1 MEGLVHGHGHM
12 VQGMTVIAVDA
23 LVLGGGSGGLAFA
36 KRAARLGV
44 QVVLF
49 EPELVGGT
57 CVNRG
62 CVPKKMAWYA
72 GQLACALRREAAG
85 YGFSVGPAAQVAF
98 DWPLWRHRREQA
110 LERIRSSHMRAL
122 QEAGVT
128 VVTQRAWLGN
138 AGEVVCEAGCWQAP
152 CVVVATGGMPMVPE
166 VPGAALGM
174 TSDGFF
180 QLRDQPQQVAIA
192 GSGYIALELA
202 CALHALGSAVTLLV
216 RSDHLLRGFEVAC
229 VRHLVAIL
237 EEQGIRIVWQS
248 PVDRLEQRP
257 DGLIMA
263 MSGSATH
270 GPYDAFFWAIG
281 RRPATAGLG
290 LEAHGVACDDNGH
303 ILVDAWQRTNVP
315 GLHALGDVT
324 IQPALTPVAVA
335 AGRALA
341 ERLFG
346 GQQDRR
352 VDLGLV
358 PTVVF
363 SEPPL
368 AAVGRTEEQAR
379 AGYEVVRIFEST
391 FLPLYHTLSGT
402 PQRTRM
408 VLVTAG
414 TEERVVGLHMVGR
427 DVDEILQGFAV
438 AIKAGITRADLL
450 EAIAIHPTSAEEVL
464 TVPPRGP

>member
-1 MEGLVHGHGHM
+1 MM
-12 VQGMTVIAVDA
+12 AAVDA

-36 KRAARLGV
+36 KRAARLGAR
-44 QVVLF
+44 VVLF
-49 EPELVGGT
+49 EPDLVGGT

-72 GQLACALRREAAG
+72 GQLAHALHREAAG
-85 YGFSVGPAAQVAF
+85 YGFSFHAAAQAAF
-98 DWPLWRHRREQA
+98 DWPLWRQKREQA
-110 LERIRSSHMRAL
+110 LERIRSSHHRAL
-122 QEAGVT
+122 QEAGVAL
-128 VVTQRAWLGN
+128 VPRRAMLGGP
-138 AGEVVCEAGCWQAP
+138 GEVLCGEERWRAP
-152 CVVVATGGMPMVPE
+152 CVVVATGGMPDVPD

-180 QLRDQPQQVAIA
+180 RLQDQPRHVAIA

-202 CALHALGSAVTLLV
+202 CALHALGSAVTLLL
-216 RSDHLLRGFEVAC
+216 RSDHLLRGFETAC
-229 VRHLVAIL
+229 VHHLAAIL
-237 EEQGIRIVWQS
+237 EEQGIRIVWHT

-263 MSGSATH
+263 MSGSTVH

-281 RRPATAGLG
+281 RRPATAGFG
-290 LEAHGVACDDNGH
+290 LEEAGVRRDEAGH
-303 ILVDAWQRTNVP
+303 IVIDDLQRTNVP
-315 GLHALGDVT
+315 GLHAVGDAT
-324 IQPALTPVAVA
+324 TQPPLTPVAVA

-352 VDLGLV
+352 VDLRLV

-368 AAVGRTEEQAR
+368 ATVGLTEAQAR
-379 AGYEVVRIFEST
+379 AQCEEVRVFEAT

-402 PQRTRM
+402 SQRTRM
-408 VLVTAG
+408 VLITAG
-414 TEERVVGLHMVGR
+414 AEERVVGLHMVGR

-438 AIKAGITRADLL
+438 AIRAGITRADLL

-464 TVPPRGP
+464 TLPPRAP